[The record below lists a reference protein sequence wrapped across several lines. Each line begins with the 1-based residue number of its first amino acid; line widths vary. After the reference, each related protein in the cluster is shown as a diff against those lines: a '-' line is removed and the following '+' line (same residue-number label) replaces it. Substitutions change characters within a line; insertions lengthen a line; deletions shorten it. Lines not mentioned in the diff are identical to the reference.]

1 MRVDV
6 VRRDPQAFVP
16 EPEAVQ
22 RLGEGLDHQVRRV
35 AGQGLGA
42 LAAELEF
49 KFTAGQ
55 GFHGQRV
62 MQREGQAEAVVP
74 GAQVGARGRHPH
86 GDQLARRNGRGAG
99 S

>member
-1 MRVDV
+1 M
-6 VRRDPQAFVP
+6 P
-16 EPEAVQ
+16 EPKAVQ
-22 RLGEGLDHQVRRV
+22 GLGQGLDHEVRRI
-35 AGQGLGA
+35 AGQGLGT

-49 KFTAGQ
+49 KFTTGQ

-74 GAQVGARGRHPH
+74 GAQVGARGRDTH
-86 GDQLARRNGRGAG
+86 GDQLARRNSRGAG